1 MIHYML
7 STQIKSEKNQGQVNV
22 GSDKG
27 DAHGGKRGVISSEGG
42 IQRQCLAGLPTWD
55 QTATGAQGLAV
66 LKIPQNPRLPNRLQD
81 FQEDFQNS

>member
-27 DAHGGKRGVISSEGG
+27 DAHGGKRGVISGEGR
-42 IQRQCLAGLPTWD
+42 IQQQCLAGLPTWD
-55 QTATGAQGLAV
+55 QTAQGLAV

>member
-1 MIHYML
+1 
-7 STQIKSEKNQGQVNV
+7 V

-27 DAHGGKRGVISSEGG
+27 DAHGGKWGVISSEGG
-42 IQRQCLAGLPTWD
+42 IQWQCLAGLPTWD

-66 LKIPQNPRLPNRLQD
+66 LKIPQNPRLLNRLQD

>member
-1 MIHYML
+1 ML

-27 DAHGGKRGVISSEGG
+27 DAHGGKWGVISSEGG
-42 IQRQCLAGLPTWD
+42 IQQQCLAGLPTLD
-55 QTATGAQGLAV
+55 QTATGAQGLAA